1 MANES
6 RKNIKNERNFFAWW
20 RSRISEFRVKWNL
33 FMNYSNVVDDIITEH
48 TERKAMEKFH
58 FPCSNFHPRCATFT
72 FKLDAS
78 GGLLMRFSTFHR
90 STNTLWQFNYNI
102 SLFQLVPIDF
112 FPGFLFFRHF
122 SLPNHILAL
131 LQCGVVLYMC
141 TIHHG
146 CWLVHQQAIHV
157 VSHTCK
163 ERERKNRKWNE
174 FVWSQLFNYVWQLE
188 IFCLFLHRFGGCKES
203 LSGLSEKFMPP
214 THNRGGLEALSKNK

>member
-112 FPGFLFFRHF
+112 FSWLPFFSTFFPSQSHSRAPSVWCCAVHVYNTPR
-122 SLPNHILAL
+122 LLARSPTGDSRRFTY
-131 LQCGVVLYMC
+131 LQR
-141 TIHHG
+141 
-146 CWLVHQQAIHV
+146 
-157 VSHTCK
+157 
-163 ERERKNRKWNE
+163 ERE
-174 FVWSQLFNYVWQLE
+174 
-188 IFCLFLHRFGGCKES
+188 KE
-203 LSGLSEKFMPP
+203 
-214 THNRGGLEALSKNK
+214 